1 MNKESNAKDI
11 KEMVRK
17 YVSCNESDVTITITT
32 VDPLELK
39 EGNFP
44 VSIKAQDKSGNVGSC
59 QVMCEIKSKKNL
71 RIISDLNRQRLKRKS
86 LNYRRKLQNLKSLRK
101 KQKEKQT
108 KEKTTKKVSKT
119 KKNVKQTE
127 TTKSSNE
134 NTTTIAKD

>member
-1 MNKESNAKDI
+1 
-11 KEMVRK
+11 MVRK
-17 YVSCNESDVTITITT
+17 HVSCNESDVTITITT

-59 QVMCEIKSKKNL
+59 QVMCEIKIKESKGNKKFEP
-71 RIISDLNRQRLKRKS
+71 SKAQKKKLKLPKETS
-86 LNYRRKLQNLKSLRK
+86 KPKESEK
-101 KQKEKQT
+101 KTKEKQT
-108 KEKTTKKVSKT
+108 KEKTTKKVSEI

>member
-44 VSIKAQDKSGNVGSC
+44 VSIKAQDKAGNVGSC
-59 QVMCEIKSKKNL
+59 QVMCEIKIKNL
-71 RIISDLNRQRLKRKS
+71 NRPRLKRKS

-101 KQKEKQT
+101 KQKKSRLRKKQ
-108 KEKTTKKVSKT
+108 
-119 KKNVKQTE
+119 QRR
-127 TTKSSNE
+127 
-134 NTTTIAKD
+134 

>member
-1 MNKESNAKDI
+1 MI
-11 KEMVRK
+11 
-17 YVSCNESDVTITITT
+17 SCNESDVTITITT

-59 QVMCEIKSKKNL
+59 QVMCEIKIKESKGNKK
-71 RIISDLNRQRLKRKS
+71 LNRPRLKRKS
-86 LNYRRKLQNLKSLRK
+86 LNYRKETSKPKESEK
-101 KQKEKQT
+101 KTKEKQT
-108 KEKTTKKVSKT
+108 KEKTTKKVSET